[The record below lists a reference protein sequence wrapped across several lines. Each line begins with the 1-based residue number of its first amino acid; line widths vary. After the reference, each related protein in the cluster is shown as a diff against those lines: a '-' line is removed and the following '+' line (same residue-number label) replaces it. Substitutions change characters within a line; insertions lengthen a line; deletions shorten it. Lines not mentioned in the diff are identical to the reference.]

1 MREKSWFREYG
12 LILAAGVAV
21 GIAALILTASGNPK
35 NMGFCIACFLRDTA
49 GALGL
54 HSAEAVQYIRPEII
68 GLAGDKDEAVD
79 MVVEIIQE
87 VYDATGDFRIEEYW
101 KNR

>member
-1 MREKSWFREYG
+1 MLKWCKDLRIGEGVKKADKIRRKLNHGKIVPGVY
-12 LILAAGVAV
+12 LITFSENPRNLLEIIPALTIIQQSAAD
-21 GIAALILTASGNPK
+21 I
-35 NMGFCIACFLRDTA
+35 C
-49 GALGL
+49 
-54 HSAEAVQYIRPEII
+54 PEII

-79 MVVEIIQE
+79 MVMEIIQE

>member
-1 MREKSWFREYG
+1 MLKWCKDLRIGEGVKRADKIRRKLNHGEIIPALTMIQQS
-12 LILAAGVAV
+12 AAD
-21 GIAALILTASGNPK
+21 I
-35 NMGFCIACFLRDTA
+35 C
-49 GALGL
+49 
-54 HSAEAVQYIRPEII
+54 PEII

>member
-1 MREKSWFREYG
+1 MLKWCKDLRIGEGVKKADKIRRKLNHGKIVPGVY
-12 LILAAGVAV
+12 LITFSENPRNLLEIIPALTMVQQSAAD
-21 GIAALILTASGNPK
+21 ICL
-35 NMGFCIACFLRDTA
+35 
-49 GALGL
+49 
-54 HSAEAVQYIRPEII
+54 EII

-79 MVVEIIQE
+79 MVVEIIRE

>member
-1 MREKSWFREYG
+1 MLKWCKDLRIGEGVKKADKIRRKLNHGKIVPGVY
-12 LILAAGVAV
+12 LI
-21 GIAALILTASGNPK
+21 TFSENPR
-35 NMGFCIACFLRDTA
+35 NL
-49 GALGL
+49 L
-54 HSAEAVQYIRPEII
+54 EII
-68 GLAGDKDEAVD
+68 PALTIIQQSAADIFGLAGDKDEAVD

>member
-1 MREKSWFREYG
+1 MLKWCKDLRIGEGVKKADKIRRKLNHGKIVPGVY
-12 LILAAGVAV
+12 LI
-21 GIAALILTASGNPK
+21 TFSENPR
-35 NMGFCIACFLRDTA
+35 NL
-49 GALGL
+49 L
-54 HSAEAVQYIRPEII
+54 EII

-79 MVVEIIQE
+79 MVVEIIRE